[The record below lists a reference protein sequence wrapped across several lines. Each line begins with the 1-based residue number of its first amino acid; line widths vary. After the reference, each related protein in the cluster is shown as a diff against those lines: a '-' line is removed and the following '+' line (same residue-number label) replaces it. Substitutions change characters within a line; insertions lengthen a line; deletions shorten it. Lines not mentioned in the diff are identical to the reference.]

1 MIYSTPNYRSPH
13 CSNDP
18 NDQTGTRNKGSDDLK
33 QKKKKRKETG
43 REEESEGGI
52 RKISIKSR

>member
-33 QKKKKRKETG
+33 QKKKKETE

-52 RKISIKSR
+52 RKISIKGR

>member
-33 QKKKKRKETG
+33 QKKKKKKETE

-52 RKISIKSR
+52 RKISIKGR